1 MNFVHWMR
9 RIHRPTART
18 HSIGC
23 GWGNAGSSHHSGPP
37 LPSPCPKTNAS
48 PLILVA
54 KTIMLLPLTTK
65 STLRLPTASNGV
77 ASSDPASSF
86 WYTTEEPSRPSSR
99 LDGGNRCTD
108 DQRQMSRSGAAER
121 YRRTREGLQLR

>member
-37 LPSPCPKTNAS
+37 LPSPCPKTDAS

-54 KTIMLLPLTTK
+54 KTIMLLPTHHEIDVAPADCEQEPLAPIRHHRFGTLPRSHLGGLVDLTAAIVV
-65 STLRLPTASNGV
+65 P
-77 ASSDPASSF
+77 
-86 WYTTEEPSRPSSR
+86 
-99 LDGGNRCTD
+99 D
-108 DQRQMSRSGAAER
+108 DQRQMSRSG
-121 YRRTREGLQLR
+121 